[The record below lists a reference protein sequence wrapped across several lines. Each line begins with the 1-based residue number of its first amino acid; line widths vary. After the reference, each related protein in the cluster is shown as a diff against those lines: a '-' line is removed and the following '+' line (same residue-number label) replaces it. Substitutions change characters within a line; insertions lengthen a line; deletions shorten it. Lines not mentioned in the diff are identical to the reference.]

1 MRYFL
6 GLNVE
11 NGDFAVINKRERI
24 FVYRLHDVRRC
35 AFVMMRVNV
44 LKIVNKFRFGVFE
57 FGFKQRN
64 AESVPIARRTSV
76 RNRRGTCRTVI
87 LFSGVLIQIVHI
99 SAANGRAVNFLR
111 AVFFFHDV
119 IGEFFQLVMRAVDN
133 EIPIVINRKTVIRVW
148 RDKVEFLGEIQLFAS
163 RERKRKNGE
172 NNEQNCLK
180 KPSFHQLQLLFPI
193 FYLFLQF
200 H

>member
-1 MRYFL
+1 
-6 GLNVE
+6 
-11 NGDFAVINKRERI
+11 
-24 FVYRLHDVRRC
+24 
-35 AFVMMRVNV
+35 MMRVNV

-57 FGFKQRN
+57 VGFKQRN

-87 LFSGVLIQIVHI
+87 LFCGVLIQIVHI

-119 IGEFFQLVMRAVDN
+119 IGEIFQLVMRAVDN
-133 EIPIVINRKTVIRVW
+133 EIPIVINRKTVIRVG
-148 RDKVEFLGEIQLFAS
+148 RDKVEFLGKIQLFAS

-172 NNEQNCLK
+172 NNEQNSLK

-200 H
+200 HGERFLGIEILPRN